1 MWRGFLIRVVRNLS
15 PIAEQESAPRLM
27 FSETLKKLLAR
38 ESLSFSESSATLEYL
53 LSDDATDAQ
62 IAALL
67 TALAAKGETAEEL
80 AGFASVM
87 RARSFRVTST
97 KHENFIDTCGTGGST
112 TKTFNVSTA
121 AAFVVSAC
129 GVPVAKHGNV
139 GVTSKSGSADV
150 LKSLGVNTQM
160 PLERVSSCLDEI
172 GICFMFAPFHHAA
185 TKRVA
190 MIRRELGVRTIF
202 NFLGPLTNPAAAP
215 FQVIGVSDAA
225 AVERE
230 AQALHQLGIKKAWV
244 VRGDD
249 GLDEIS
255 LATTS
260 QVYEVTS
267 AGVELKKIQPEDFG
281 IRRSSLENLRGGSA
295 DENAAMIRAILT
307 NDLRDAALDLV
318 LINAAAALYVADK
331 ADEFKDCMALVRS
344 AVQEG
349 EALQKLEFLI
359 QYSNS

>member
-1 MWRGFLIRVVRNLS
+1 MI
-15 PIAEQESAPRLM
+15 
-27 FSETLKKLLAR
+27 SETLKKLLAR

-53 LSDDATDAQ
+53 LSEDSTDSQ
-62 IAALL
+62 IKELL
-67 TALAAKGETAEEL
+67 LSLSAKGETADEL

-121 AAFVVSAC
+121 AAFIVSAC

-172 GICFMFAPFHHAA
+172 GICFMFAPLHHAA

-225 AVERE
+225 TVERQ
-230 AQALHQLGIKKAWV
+230 AQALHQLGTKKAWV

-249 GLDEIS
+249 GLDEIT

-260 QVYEVTS
+260 KVYEVTS
-267 AGVELKKIQPEDFG
+267 AGVEAKIIQPEDFG
-281 IRRSSLENLRGGSA
+281 LERSSLENLRGGSA
-295 DENAAMIRAILT
+295 DENAAIVRAILS
-307 NDLRDAALDLV
+307 NELRDAALDLV
-318 LINAAAALYVADK
+318 LINAAAALYVAGK
-331 ADEFKDCMALVRS
+331 AGDFKDCIALTRS
-344 AVQEG
+344 AVQDG
-349 EALQKLEFLI
+349 RALQQLELLI
-359 QYSNS
+359 QYSN

>member
-1 MWRGFLIRVVRNLS
+1 MI
-15 PIAEQESAPRLM
+15 
-27 FSETLKKLLAR
+27 SETLKRLLAR
-38 ESLSFSESSATLEYL
+38 ESLSFSEASVTLEYL
-53 LSDDATDAQ
+53 LSDEATDAQ

-67 TALAAKGETAEEL
+67 TALSAKGETAEEL

-87 RARSFRVTST
+87 RSRSFRVTST

-112 TKTFNVSTA
+112 IKTFNVSTA
-121 AAFVVSAC
+121 AAFIVSAC

-160 PLERVSSCLDEI
+160 PLERVSACLDEI

-202 NFLGPLTNPAAAP
+202 NFLGPLTNPALAP

-230 AQALHQLGIKKAWV
+230 AQALHQLGTIKAWV

-249 GLDEIS
+249 GLDEITI
-255 LATTS
+255 ATTS
-260 QVYEVTS
+260 TVYEVTS
-267 AGVELKKIQPEDFG
+267 SGVEQKKIQPEDFG
-281 IRRSSLENLRGGSA
+281 VYRSSLENLKGGTA
-295 DENAAMIRAILT
+295 DENAALIRKILSNEVT
-307 NDLRDAALDLV
+307 DNSLDLV
-318 LINAAAALYVADK
+318 LVNAAAALYVAGKVED
-331 ADEFKDCMALVRS
+331 FKDCIETARRAIKDESALR
-344 AVQEG
+344 Q
-349 EALQKLEFLI
+349 LELLI
-359 QYSNS
+359 EYSNK

>member
-1 MWRGFLIRVVRNLS
+1 MI
-15 PIAEQESAPRLM
+15 
-27 FSETLKKLLAR
+27 SETLKKLLAR

-53 LSDDATDAQ
+53 LSEDSTDAQ
-62 IAALL
+62 IKELL
-67 TALAAKGETAEEL
+67 LSLSAKGETAVEL

-87 RARSFRVTST
+87 RARSFRVTSS

-121 AAFVVSAC
+121 AAFIVSAC

-172 GICFMFAPFHHAA
+172 GICFMFAPLHHAA
-185 TKRVA
+185 TKRVG

-215 FQVIGVSDAA
+215 FQVIGVSDGAT
-225 AVERE
+225 VERQ
-230 AQALHQLGIKKAWV
+230 AQALHQLGTKKAWV

-249 GLDEIS
+249 GLDEVT

-260 QVYEVTS
+260 KVYEVT
-267 AGVELKKIQPEDFG
+267 ADGVEAKIIQPEDFG
-281 IRRSSLENLRGGSA
+281 IERSSLENLRGGSA
-295 DENAAMIRAILT
+295 DENAAIVRAILS
-307 NDLRDAALDLV
+307 NELKGAALDLV
-318 LINAAAALYVADK
+318 LINAAAALYVAGK
-331 ADEFKDCMALVRS
+331 AEHFKECVDLAKA
-344 AVQEG
+344 AVQG
-349 EALQKLEFLI
+349 GKALKQLNLLI
-359 QYSNS
+359 QYSNL